1 MVDGFS
7 RLDIHQGT
15 LGDCWFIAGMF
26 ILVFFK
32 NFQIIMLNNFLKGM
46 VAIANVPHLF
56 AKVVPEDQSFSKN
69 YCGNKIVINK

>member
-1 MVDGFS
+1 
-7 RLDIHQGT
+7 
-15 LGDCWFIAGMF
+15 MF

-32 NFQIIMLNNFLKGM
+32 IFKSSLMLNNFFKGM

-69 YCGNKIVINK
+69 YCGNIVIKK